1 MVCVQDKHFAITDL
15 TITAER
21 ESAVDFTTPFM
32 NLGIGIL
39 FRKPKPPEPKVFAFM
54 LPFSTGVRT
63 TCNIDNQH
71 KCIDKSI

>member
-1 MVCVQDKHFAITDL
+1 MQDKHFAITDL
-15 TITAER
+15 TMTAER

-54 LPFSTGVRT
+54 LPFSTGVRSI
-63 TCNIDNQH
+63 CNVDYQY
-71 KCIDKSI
+71 KCIVVSI